1 MPFPLISPLL
11 GPSFNFQQV
20 AQTKVTVTGQ
30 VLVGSLQQD
39 LVDSP
44 LVIQL
49 KDQLPAQV
57 EAAQS
62 STDM

>member
-1 MPFPLISPLL
+1 MPFALISRLL
-11 GPSFNFQQV
+11 GPSFNFQQI
-20 AQTKVTVTGQ
+20 AQTKVNVTGR

-44 LVIQL
+44 LVLQL